1 MIIIVWN
8 IINKVIRIVI
18 WVVVGMIVVDG
29 DDVGVWVGVIYRCV
43 ITFVV
48 VYIIIVGAGI
58 EI

>member
-18 WVVVGMIVVDG
+18 GVVVGMVVVDG
-29 DDVGVWVGVIYRCV
+29 DDVGVWVVVIYGCV